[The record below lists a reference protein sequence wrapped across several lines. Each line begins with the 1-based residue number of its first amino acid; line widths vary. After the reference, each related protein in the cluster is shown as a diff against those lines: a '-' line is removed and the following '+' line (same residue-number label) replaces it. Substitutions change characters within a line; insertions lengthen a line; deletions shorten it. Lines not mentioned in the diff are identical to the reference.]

1 MNIID
6 RRLNPKGKSL
16 PNRQRLLRRLKTQVR
31 KAVAQS
37 ISGRRVSEIDAEQSV
52 PVPVDGIGEPA
63 FRKGSSGTREVIW
76 PGNPKLI
83 KGDRIPRQGEGEGEG
98 QGRQASDSGEGED
111 SFTFSLSRE
120 EFLDIFFEDLELPD
134 MVKRRLMQ
142 SVADVPS
149 RAGFSVSGGPQSL
162 DVVRTMR
169 NSMARRL
176 ALSRPKEQEVEEIEA
191 KLAEAEAAGDKEA
204 LARLEEDYAKLKR
217 RRKAIPWV
225 DPVDVRY
232 RRYEPRPVPVAQA
245 VMFCLMDVSGSM
257 NEHMKD
263 LAKRFFMLL
272 YLFLQRRYESVD
284 IVFIRHTHEAKEVD
298 EDTFFTSRETG
309 GTLVSSALEAAS
321 RIIVERYPVE
331 SWNIYLAQAS
341 DGDNMSTD
349 RDRVLSAMTTSLL
362 PACQYFAYL
371 EVSDPPGADH
381 GGFQDISDLW
391 RTYETLLGPDVPLAM
406 RRAGSAGEIFGVFHE
421 LFSRSGAQQ
430 KA

>member
-37 ISGRRVSEIDAEQSV
+37 IAGRRVTEIDADRSV
-52 PVPVDGIGEPA
+52 PVPMEGIGEPS
-63 FRKGSSGTREVIW
+63 FRKGMGGTRDMVW
-76 PGNPKLI
+76 PGNQKFV
-83 KGDRIPRQGEGEGEG
+83 KGDRVPRPPGGEAA
-98 QGRQASDSGEGED
+98 GRDGAESGEGED
-111 SFTFSLSRE
+111 DFTFTLSRE

-134 MVKRRLMQ
+134 MVKRRLKQ
-142 SVADVPS
+142 STASVPV

-176 ALSRPKEQEVEEIEA
+176 ALGRPRDEDLEELEA
-191 KLAEAEAAGDKEA
+191 MLAEAQASGDRDA
-204 LARLEEDYAKLKR
+204 VVRLEAEIGRMRQR
-217 RRKAIPWV
+217 RLTIPWV

-232 RRYEPRPVPVAQA
+232 RRFESRPHPVAQA

-272 YLFLQRRYESVD
+272 YLFLQRRYEAVEV
-284 IVFIRHTHEAKEVD
+284 VFIRHTHEAKEVD

-309 GTLVSSALEAAS
+309 GTVVSSALETAS
-321 RIIVERYPVE
+321 RIMTERFPVD
-331 SWNIYLAQAS
+331 SWNIYIAQAS
-341 DGDNMSTD
+341 DGDNLSSD
-349 RDRVLSAMTTSLL
+349 ANRVLAEMTNRLL

-371 EVSDPPGADH
+371 EVGDPP
-381 GGFQDISDLW
+381 SDNWEDRSGPSELW
-391 RTYETLLGPDVPLAM
+391 RTYESLLAETVPLAM
-406 RRAGSAGEIFGVFHE
+406 RRANTASEIFGVFRE
-421 LFSRSGAQQ
+421 LFARNGVSSS
-430 KA
+430 

>member
-16 PNRQRLLRRLKTQVR
+16 PNRQRLLRRLKTQVK

-37 ISGRRVSEIDAEQSV
+37 IAGRRVTDIDADESV
-52 PVPVDGIGEPA
+52 PVPVEGIGEPA
-63 FRKGSSGTREVIW
+63 FRKGPGGIREVVW
-76 PGNPKLI
+76 QGNPKLT
-83 KGDRIPRQGEGEGEG
+83 KGDRIPRPDGGGG
-98 QGRQASDSGEGED
+98 QGRGSSDQSDGED
-111 SFTFSLSRE
+111 AFTFSLSRE

-142 SVADVPS
+142 TLATVPT
-149 RAGFSVSGGPQSL
+149 RAGYSISGGPQSL
-162 DVVRTMR
+162 DVIRTMR

-176 ALSRPKEQEVEEIEA
+176 ALGRPSDERIRELEML
-191 KLAEAEAAGDKEA
+191 LAEAEAAGDDEA
-204 LARLEEDYAKLKR
+204 VARIKDETARLLR
-217 RRKAIPWV
+217 RRRAIPWV

-232 RRYEPRPVPVAQA
+232 RRFEHRPVPIAQA

-272 YLFLQRRYESVD
+272 YLFLQRRYEAVD
-284 IVFIRHTHEAKEVD
+284 VVFIRHTHEAKEVD

-321 RIIVERYPVE
+321 RIIAERYPVDN
-331 SWNIYLAQAS
+331 WNIYVAQAS
-341 DGDNMSTD
+341 DGDNMSSD
-349 RDRVLSAMTTSLL
+349 RDRVLAAMTGRLL

-371 EVSDPPGADH
+371 EVGDAPADDQS
-381 GGFQDISDLW
+381 FQDTSDLW
-391 RTYETLLGPDVPLAM
+391 RTYEVLLGEAVPLAM
-406 RRAGSAGEIFGVFHE
+406 RKANSPSEIFGVFHE
-421 LFSRSGAQQ
+421 LFSRSGVN
-430 KA
+430 

>member
-16 PNRQRLLRRLKTQVR
+16 PNRQRLLRRLKSQVR

-37 ISGRRVSEIDAEQSV
+37 ITGRRVSEIDSEKSV
-52 PVPVDGIGEPA
+52 PVPVEGIAEPS
-63 FRKGSSGTREVIW
+63 FRKGSGGVRDVVW
-76 PGNPKLI
+76 PGNPKLV
-83 KGDRIPRQGEGEGEG
+83 KGDRIPRQGGGEGEG
-98 QGRQASDSGEGED
+98 NQPSDSGEGED
-111 SFTFSLSRE
+111 AFTFSLSRE

-142 SVADVPS
+142 TLASVPS

-176 ALSRPKEQEVEEIEA
+176 ALSRPKDAELEELEMR
-191 KLAEAEAAGDKEA
+191 LAEAEAAGDTEA
-204 LARLEEDYAKLKR
+204 IARLNEETARLLR
-217 RRKAIPWV
+217 RRRAIPWV

-232 RRYEPRPVPVAQA
+232 RRFEPRPVPIAQA

-272 YLFLQRRYESVD
+272 YLFLQRRYEAVD

-321 RIIVERYPVE
+321 KIIAERYPVD
-331 SWNIYLAQAS
+331 SWNIYIAQAS
-341 DGDNMSTD
+341 DGDNMSSD
-349 RDRVLSAMTTSLL
+349 RDRVLSAMTGTLL

-371 EVSDPPGADH
+371 EVSDPPSEDH

-391 RTYETLLGPDVPLAM
+391 RTYQTLLGPEIPLAM
-406 RRAGSAGEIFGVFHE
+406 RRANSAGEIFGVFHE
-421 LFSRSGAQQ
+421 LFSRSGINQ